1 MKRYVSLTMS
11 MMFIFILSLVQP
23 VFSQTDEELR
33 IIREEIT
40 SLKKGQIAI
49 QKDLREIKNQL
60 TRKQAPAEFKET
72 VIDIQGTP
80 VKGNKNATIA
90 LIEFSDYQ

>member
-1 MKRYVSLTMS
+1 MS

-40 SLKKGQIAI
+40 SLKKRQIAI
-49 QKDLREIKNQL
+49 QEDLREIKNQL

-72 VIDIQGTP
+72 VIDIQGIP
-80 VKGNKNATIA
+80 VKGNKNAAIA